1 MGEFMDGFNQF
12 NKDVKKIDIVE
23 QDKIRPITFTD
34 YIGQEELKSHLSVLI
49 ESAKIRNKSLA
60 HSLLYGQPGLGKTTL
75 ATIIANE
82 LGKNIVYTSA
92 PAIEK
97 NADLARLLLTLKEGD
112 VLFIDEIHGLRP
124 QTEEML
130 YPAMEDNLIDITI
143 PSANGRDNKVVRLP
157 LKNFTLIGAT
167 TRPGKLSAPLRDR
180 FNIQL
185 QLKYYDVDELKRIII
200 RTSGILNLKIDDDA
214 ALELAKRSRGTAR
227 IANNYL
233 TVAGDY
239 AIVKN
244 NCHIKLD
251 IVETAM
257 TVLKIDELG
266 LNQLDRKIIF
276 SMFTLHKNKPAGV
289 KSLATSIQEEVDTIE
304 NMVEPYLLQKNL
316 IMKTE
321 RGRALTDL
329 GVEYAEKLV
338 AAGFILD

>member
-12 NKDVKKIDIVE
+12 NKDVKKIDIIE
-23 QDKIRPITFTD
+23 QDKIRPLTFTD
-34 YIGQEELKSHLSVLI
+34 YIGQEETKEHLSVLI
-49 ESAKIRNKSLA
+49 ESAKIRNKALA

-97 NADLARLLLTLKEGD
+97 NADLARLLLTLNDGD
-112 VLFIDEIHGLRP
+112 ILFIDEIHGLRP

-130 YPAMEDNLIDITI
+130 YPAMEDKLIDITI
-143 PSANGRDNKVVRLP
+143 PSANGRDNNVVRLP

-180 FNIQL
+180 FIIQL
-185 QLKYYDVDELKRIII
+185 QLKYYDVEELKRIIS
-200 RTSGILNLKIDDDA
+200 RTAGILNLSIDDDA
-214 ALELAKRSRGTAR
+214 AMEIAKRSRGTAR

-233 TVAGDY
+233 GVAGDY

-251 IVETAM
+251 IVESAM

-276 SMFTLHKNKPAGV
+276 SMFTLYKNKPAGV
-289 KSLATSIQEEVDTIE
+289 KSIATSIQEEVDTIE